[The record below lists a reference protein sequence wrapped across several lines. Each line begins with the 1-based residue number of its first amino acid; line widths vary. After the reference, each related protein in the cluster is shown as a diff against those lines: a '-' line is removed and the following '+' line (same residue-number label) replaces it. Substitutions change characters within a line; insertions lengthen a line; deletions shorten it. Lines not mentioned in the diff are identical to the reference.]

1 MREED
6 LFKLLYEL
14 KNSNSFHT
22 TDYKNYD
29 ISSIEL
35 PSPIQS
41 KKYDIQDKILR
52 EVKQQYDFISL
63 NKTTYAKDFLANNQ
77 QKVNLYALQDDYK
90 ESLKT
95 SINNISLNF
104 NLWNKTQEDLLIAKD
119 ESSLEEAPLL
129 YALESV
135 WENDIKKLSIKE
147 MMAKWEIPIPNLI
160 QLENNE
166 VATFIGFGETNNMY
180 YKTNSGDSIEIFV

>member
-6 LFKLLYEL
+6 LFKLLSEL
-14 KNSNSFHT
+14 KNSNGFHS

-29 ISSIEL
+29 ISNIEL

-52 EVKQQYDFISL
+52 EVKQQYAFISL
-63 NKTTYAKDFLANNQ
+63 NKTTYAKDFLANKQ

-90 ESLKT
+90 ESLKN

-135 WENDIKKLSIKE
+135 WENDIKKLSLKE

-180 YKTNSGDSIEIFV
+180 YKTNSGDSIEIFI